1 MLKVGERLV
10 SPIEIENML
19 VAHPAVLEIA
29 VVAKEDENGLTKP
42 KAYIVLISGYAPS
55 KELEKD
61 IQDYAKKSIASYKNP
76 HWIEFVKEL
85 PKTSTGKI
93 QRYKLRG

>member
-1 MLKVGERLV
+1 
-10 SPIEIENML
+10 ML

-42 KAYIVLISGYAPS
+42 KAYIVLKSGYAPS

-61 IQDYAKKSIASYKNP
+61 IQDYAKKSIASYKYP
-76 HWIEFVKEL
+76 RWIEFVKEL